1 MRKNRVTL
9 ELPVYFGAPG
19 WIGKEPEGWEVIAAD
34 PAWSFADRGSRI
46 APDQKKKRQG
56 RKGYRTLSVEQ
67 IAAIPVAEVAAKD
80 ALLFLWTT
88 SAHLVDGSAARVA
101 QAWGFTPKAT
111 IAWVKVK
118 PPAISRRT
126 VRLRAPRRRPGR
138 TRLRRS
144 SSPARSSAWATTSA
158 ARTSTSSSRRAAR
171 RPGSSP
177 TAACRAS
184 YSPPAASTPR
194 SRRPSA
200 SSSTGSPAGGRSSSS
215 SPARAGRAG
224 RPGATRL
231 RPPPI
236 GCVDNSGDNPGKSD
250 VQAPAEEKPTMLST
264 GVSHRFSTEVS

>member
-126 VRLRAPRRRPGR
+126 VRLLAQLVDRGSVSPRAAAEAWAHQVEEELEPRPLIGMGHYVRGAHEHVIVATRGQATRLVADRGVPSVLLAPRGKHSAKPEAFRELVDRLTGRRPV
-138 TRLRRS
+138 LELF
-144 SSPARSSAWATTSA
+144 ARSS
-158 ARTSTSSSRRAAR
+158 
-171 RPGSSP
+171 RPGW
-177 TAACRAS
+177 TAW
-184 YSPPAASTPR
+184 
-194 SRRPSA
+194 
-200 SSSTGSPAGGRSSSS
+200 
-215 SPARAGRAG
+215 
-224 RPGATRL
+224 
-231 RPPPI
+231 
-236 GCVDNSGDNPGKSD
+236 GD
-250 VQAPAEEKPTMLST
+250 QAPASPDRMC
-264 GVSHRFSTEVS
+264 G